1 MDKTKKTEYQE
12 GGRAVYSMKARVIR
26 RSISILLILYTFITI
41 FVTVTTLLDSFKS
54 KGDLISNFIG
64 LPKKFVLDN
73 YQNVI
78 LNDNF
83 VLFFKNSFVLTFFGT
98 LGCILLSSMAAYGI
112 ARYEFKG
119 KNLLT
124 SYFLVGMMVP
134 IQVSVLPLF
143 LILRRLGLLN
153 HLAGMIL
160 VYISGISMSC
170 LVFQKF
176 FTTLPKSLEESAR
189 MDGCPDMRIFFQIII
204 PISKPV
210 LFTMA
215 LITAVGQWNDFYMPM
230 VLLGNKKVTT
240 LTLAIYRYL
249 GQFAK
254 YMGQS
259 MAAVIITLVPI
270 IIIYFMFSSQI
281 VEGLTGGA
289 VKE

>member
-26 RSISILLILYTFITI
+26 RSISIFLILYTFITI

-170 LVFQKF
+170 LVFQNFSPRFQNLWRNLRGWTAARICGSF
-176 FTTLPKSLEESAR
+176 FRSLFPSASRFCLPWL
-189 MDGCPDMRIFFQIII
+189 
-204 PISKPV
+204 
-210 LFTMA
+210 
-215 LITAVGQWNDFYMPM
+215 
-230 VLLGNKKVTT
+230 
-240 LTLAIYRYL
+240 
-249 GQFAK
+249 
-254 YMGQS
+254 
-259 MAAVIITLVPI
+259 
-270 IIIYFMFSSQI
+270 SSQLWDSGMI
-281 VEGLTGGA
+281 FTCLWYFSEI
-289 VKE
+289 KK